1 MELSIALALALAL
14 FLLGQWLTHRATRR
28 HRQALSQL
36 QHTTL
41 RRAVELLQALQK
53 HRGLGAQR
61 DLLNVSQR
69 NGLARELDQLWL
81 NWPGASLQLPPLHQD
96 WPQLRRNPADFAAH
110 CCLIEGLLTVIEQL
124 EDRLYLSGHPA
135 LHGLGQACR
144 SLEDLARLRGLA
156 VRAANYTRCPAGLQ
170 MQMRDLCQRFSDPQS
185 TAPLQP
191 LLKRLEIELIGA
203 PQAGLKPSDCFALF
217 TPLIDARMQD
227 LRLSLTSVTPS

>member
-14 FLLGQWLTHRATRR
+14 FLLGQWLTQRATRR
-28 HRQALSQL
+28 HRQSLSHL

-61 DLLNVSQR
+61 DLANVSQR

-81 NWPGASLQLPPLHQD
+81 NWPGASLQLAPLQQD

-110 CCLIEGLLTVIEQL
+110 CSLIEGLLTVIEQL
-124 EDRLYLSGHPA
+124 EGRLCLS
-135 LHGLGQACR
+135 GLGQACR

-170 MQMRDLCQRFSDPQS
+170 MQMRDLCQRFSDPPG
-185 TAPLQP
+185 TAPLRS
-191 LLKRLEIELIGA
+191 LLKRLQSELIEA
-203 PQAGLKPSDCFALF
+203 PQAGLTPSDCFALL
-217 TPLIDARMQD
+217 TPLIDARMED
-227 LRLSLTSVTPS
+227 LRLSLSSVAPC